1 MEIQINFGN
10 IHCAHNLSMSLV
22 CLLGRGKM
30 NRKSYL
36 IPQLSDDKNQKW
48 TFFAVQ
54 SDTSVDDSLM
64 SLYLYLSIGI
74 SVFSEYYFSWK
85 PLFRRNPHAKLLIFI
100 EFDARIG
107 RNM

>member
-30 NRKSYL
+30 NSKYYL
-36 IPQLSDDKNQKW
+36 IHQLSDSKNQKW

-54 SDTSVDDSLM
+54 SDTSVERSLM

-74 SVFSEYYFSWK
+74 SV
-85 PLFRRNPHAKLLIFI
+85 LFVKLGCKITI
-100 EFDARIG
+100 
-107 RNM
+107 